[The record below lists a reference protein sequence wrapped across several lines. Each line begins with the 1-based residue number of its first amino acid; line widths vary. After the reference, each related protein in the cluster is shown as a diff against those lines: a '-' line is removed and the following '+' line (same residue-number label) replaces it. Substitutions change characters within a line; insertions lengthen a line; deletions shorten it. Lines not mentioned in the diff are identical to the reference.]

1 MKVTKISFGEGKQTY
16 ETRDEVGV
24 EFENEI
30 KTIVSPSEYLAGDT
44 IDDLFKD
51 LHVHNNFL
59 CGAAH
64 YVKFHGNVLK
74 KVFKKDSTIYFLT
87 GDKDNPFQEIFFK
100 VEE

>member
-1 MKVTKISFGEGKQTY
+1 MKVTKIDFKKGKELYTN
-16 ETRDEVGV
+16 RDEVGPPFTDEV
-24 EFENEI
+24 KELVFFD
-30 KTIVSPSEYLAGDT
+30 YLTPDVADKIFT
-44 IDDLFKD
+44 H

-74 KVFKKDSTIYFLT
+74 KAFKKDDIIYFLT
-87 GDKDNPFQEIFFK
+87 GDKNNPYQNIFFK